1 MPILAMGGK
10 LWLHFK
16 QDADLQTLIQRN
28 SKQNLRH
35 DSRLS
40 PWLVAVLG
48 LIIMQGV
55 SATEGGGSNYLPGFY
70 GDFAMAIMPEKG
82 TFFNNFFA
90 AYQNNGGE
98 LGSVLEMP
106 GVIHVTEWDILGGR
120 FLLGGYPGV
129 MGTWDHSG
137 KDNIG
142 RFGLG
147 DFYLVPFGLNWK
159 WPDVAVLAFEGIVAP
174 TGYYQKGEVNPGRNV
189 WTFDHIAAVTW
200 TLPAHSELN
209 LIFGYMNNLENHAT
223 GYVSGD
229 EFHFDYTAAHYLR
242 DDMGLGVTGS
252 YYRQVTADSAP
263 LGVELAPRGE
273 AATIGPALMYTPRLG
288 ARDVTMSL
296 KWLHE
301 FNVTGRPAFDYL
313 IWRVFVEF

>member
-1 MPILAMGGK
+1 MPILAVGGK
-10 LWLHFK
+10 PGLLFK
-16 QDADLQTLIQRN
+16 HGTDPQTLMRRHRL
-28 SKQNLRH
+28 QNLTR
-35 DSRLS
+35 DTRLL
-40 PWLVAVLG
+40 PWLAAILGAVL
-48 LIIMQGV
+48 MQSV

-70 GDFAMAIMPEKG
+70 GDFAMAVMPDKG

-90 AYQNNGGE
+90 AYQDRSGQI
-98 LGSVLEMP
+98 GSVLEMP

-129 MGTWDHSG
+129 MGTWDGSG
-137 KDNIG
+137 KDNKA

-200 TLPAHSELN
+200 TLPAHCELN

-229 EFHFDYTAAHYLR
+229 EFHFDYTAAYYLR
-242 DDMGLGVTGS
+242 DDVGLGVNGS
-252 YYRQVTADSAP
+252 YYRQVTGDSAP

-273 AATIGPALMYTPRLG
+273 AASIGPAVMWTPRVG
-288 ARDVTMSL
+288 DRDVTLSL

-301 FNVTGRPAFDYL
+301 FNVTGRAAYDYL
-313 IWRVFVEF
+313 IWKVFVGF